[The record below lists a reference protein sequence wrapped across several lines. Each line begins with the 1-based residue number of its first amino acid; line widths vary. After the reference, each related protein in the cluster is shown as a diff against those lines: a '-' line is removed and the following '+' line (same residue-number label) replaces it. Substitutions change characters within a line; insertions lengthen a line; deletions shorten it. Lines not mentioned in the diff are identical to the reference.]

1 MIGQALPKQWI
12 RRAEKEGIEGMLL
25 RPLLKQ
31 LDSSEPIEE
40 NVFSW
45 KVDNWE
51 KNEYLS
57 HRLNVEIKQPVI
69 NSKDFT
75 NYNKVVSKYLLVYT
89 VQGS

>member
-57 HRLNVEIKQPVI
+57 HRQVMW
-69 NSKDFT
+69 T
-75 NYNKVVSKYLLVYT
+75 MR
-89 VQGS
+89 

>member
-51 KNEYLS
+51 KMN
-57 HRLNVEIKQPVI
+57 I
-69 NSKDFT
+69 
-75 NYNKVVSKYLLVYT
+75 
-89 VQGS
+89 